1 MARIATT
8 LAFCEPRRVPNEIPT
23 LTPFHVYA
31 RRQLRHLVAALV
43 VVAIA
48 LSLGVAGYHWIARLG
63 WLDSL
68 LNASMILGG
77 MGPVDRLESP
87 ASKIFASGYAL
98 FAGLV
103 FMVTMGI
110 LVTPLVHRLAHRAH
124 LEEEHRRKTAKD
136 AADQKSSS

>member
-1 MARIATT
+1 
-8 LAFCEPRRVPNEIPT
+8 VPDEIPR
-23 LTPFHVYA
+23 LAPLEVYA
-31 RRQLRHLVAALV
+31 RRQIRHLVGALL

-48 LSLGVAGYHWIARLG
+48 LTLGIAGYHWIAKLP

-77 MGPVDRLESP
+77 MGPVDQLNSAP
-87 ASKIFASGYAL
+87 AKLFASFYAL

-110 LVTPLVHRLAHRAH
+110 LVTPLVHRLTHALHI
-124 LEEEHRRKTAKD
+124 EEEHRRKTAKD
-136 AADQKSSS
+136 TSAPKPSS